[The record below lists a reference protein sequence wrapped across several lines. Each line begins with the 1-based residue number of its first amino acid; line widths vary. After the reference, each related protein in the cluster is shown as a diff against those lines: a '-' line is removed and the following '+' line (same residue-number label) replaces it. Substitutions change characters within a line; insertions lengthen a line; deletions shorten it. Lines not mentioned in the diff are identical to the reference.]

1 MSNHKY
7 ISKYVVCPYY
17 HRHDTNRVCCE
28 GTNEENTINL
38 VFGNGRQLKTYC
50 VMYCNSLEGH
60 RRCLL
65 FRALNLKY
73 GVKDNGV

>member
-17 HRHDTNRVCCE
+17 NKHEINRICCE
-28 GTNEENTINL
+28 GTNEDNTISL
-38 VFGNGRQLKTYC
+38 VFGNSQQLKAYC
-50 VMYCNSLEGH
+50 VMYCNSMEGH

-65 FRALNLKY
+65 HRMLNRKY
-73 GVKDNGV
+73 GIND